1 MKEID
6 IKICLKKIKKA
17 KKILQKLP
25 WCKKKKKKK
34 NQRRSLSIS
43 VLTKK
48 KLNSFLIFW
57 V

>member
-6 IKICLKKIKKA
+6 IKICLKKIKKT

-25 WCKKKKKKK
+25 WCKKKKK

>member
-6 IKICLKKIKKA
+6 IKICLKKIKKT

-34 NQRRSLSIS
+34 IKEE
-43 VLTKK
+43 VLV
-48 KLNSFLIFW
+48 L
-57 V
+57 VY